1 MSKSFE
7 DLSFKHEALKLL
19 LVRINYLF
27 EGKQMLLHTK
37 VSNQVDN
44 AGLSFAQETLYGI
57 AASEGVSY
65 GESVRKRY
73 LFW

>member
-27 EGKQMLLHTK
+27 EGKQVLFVTK
-37 VSNQVDN
+37 VSHQVYN
-44 AGLSFAQETLYGI
+44 ARLSFAQETLYGI

-65 GESVRKRY
+65 GESARKRY

>member
-1 MSKSFE
+1 
-7 DLSFKHEALKLL
+7 
-19 LVRINYLF
+19 
-27 EGKQMLLHTK
+27 MLLHTK